1 MPTISWRPFDP
12 QRDMEPIFR
21 LYQDPQE
28 QALFAQ
34 RVPITSVDEFAE
46 WFGTNMRTSYHD
58 FHVVEDPSADHR
70 MAGFVFSYDYHPFDL
85 HCKVC
90 LYAAPAYR
98 GTGLAAV
105 LGASFLDELFSIYP
119 LHKVY
124 ALVYDYNG
132 ASLRSNQQAGFVEE
146 GVMRDYRYLGGSY
159 HDCHI
164 LAMTREAF
172 GERLARFNDAAVAR
186 VLVDAGAPRD
196 ALVRVALDDAALFRP
211 PSTAWPW
218 PGARPCSAPFL
229 RGRSP
234 RIAWTP
240 PQCGPSW
247 RLGPSTVRRCAR
259 RRGLGAETGR
269 CWRRSPRRTPGS
281 RTSSKRVGASPA
293 LWAAPVRWA
302 TSRP

>member
-46 WFGTNMRTSYHD
+46 WFGTNMRGSYHD

-90 LYAAPAYR
+90 LYATPEYR
-98 GTGLAAV
+98 GTGLAGV
-105 LGASFLDELFSIYP
+105 MGASFLDELFTIYP
-119 LHKVY
+119 LRKVY

-132 ASLRSNQQAGFVEE
+132 ASLGSNLQAGFEEE

-159 HDCHI
+159 YDCHI
-164 LAMTREAF
+164 LAMTRERF
-172 GERLARFNDAAVAR
+172 CERLARFSQFG
-186 VLVDAGAPRD
+186 AG
-196 ALVRVALDDAALFRP
+196 L
-211 PSTAWPW
+211 
-218 PGARPCSAPFL
+218 L
-229 RGRSP
+229 R
-234 RIAWTP
+234 
-240 PQCGPSW
+240 
-247 RLGPSTVRRCAR
+247 
-259 RRGLGAETGR
+259 
-269 CWRRSPRRTPGS
+269 
-281 RTSSKRVGASPA
+281 
-293 LWAAPVRWA
+293 
-302 TSRP
+302 